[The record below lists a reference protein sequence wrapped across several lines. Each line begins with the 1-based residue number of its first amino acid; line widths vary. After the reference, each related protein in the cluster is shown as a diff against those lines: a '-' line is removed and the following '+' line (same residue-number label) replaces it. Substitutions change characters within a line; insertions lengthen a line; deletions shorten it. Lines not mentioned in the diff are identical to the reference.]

1 MRRMIR
7 ESHDIPKVKSGD
19 RYMTTSMVAHASRVT
34 PQAVNKAI
42 KEGRLDATVFVGKY
56 YILMSDAKKYAEAAG
71 RKFSED

>member
-7 ESHDIPKVKSGD
+7 ESHDIPKVRSGD
-19 RYMTTSMVAHASRVT
+19 RYMTTSMVAHAARVT